1 MSRPATKYQLQPLR
15 IPTGW
20 TVRWNSFYTIDP
32 ADLASDDVQWL
43 LDEDL
48 LQMSQEHFN
57 RVLDVGWYPALNVLK
72 GTYALVV
79 YEGDFHGK
87 LLFEHRTRD
96 HAQLVAKI
104 EQLLQDVC
112 DGRL

>member
-1 MSRPATKYQLQPLR
+1 MKYQLQPLR
-15 IPTGW
+15 VPTGW
-20 TVRWNSFYTIDP
+20 TVRWNTFYRIDF
-32 ADLASDDVQWL
+32 ADLASDDAQWL
-43 LDEDL
+43 FEDL

-72 GTYALVV
+72 ETYALVV

-87 LLFEHRTRD
+87 LLFELRTRD
-96 HAQLVAKI
+96 HAELVAKI
-104 EQLLQDVC
+104 EQLLLDVC